1 MPEPRPTPTPSPAE
15 RTNDL
20 RLATSLVTL
29 ATSKVPATEAVF
41 GDGGVFPTAVEPRV
55 RLALAALLYQIATTA
70 PTAAPAVPTPFA
82 SLAQLFSYIER
93 TLDDGETAT
102 KVATGLRAAQLVPLT
117 VDPATFDS
125 LCGTTPTTE
134 AEVAHAI
141 LATIVILV
149 DQLSVA
155 RHVSPYA
162 WFSAFAARQE
172 MAALGVPSS

>member
-1 MPEPRPTPTPSPAE
+1 MPESQPPPAPSPAL

-20 RLATSLVTL
+20 RLATSLVAL
-29 ATSKVPATEAVF
+29 ATSKLPAVEAVF

-55 RLALAALLYQIATTA
+55 RLALGALLYQIATTA
-70 PTAAPAVPTPFA
+70 PAVPAQTPFA

-93 TLDDGETAT
+93 TLDDGETAA

-117 VDPATFDS
+117 EDPATFDS

-134 AEVAHAI
+134 AKVAEAI

-149 DQLSVA
+149 DQLSVV

-162 WFSAFAARQE
+162 WFAAFAARQE